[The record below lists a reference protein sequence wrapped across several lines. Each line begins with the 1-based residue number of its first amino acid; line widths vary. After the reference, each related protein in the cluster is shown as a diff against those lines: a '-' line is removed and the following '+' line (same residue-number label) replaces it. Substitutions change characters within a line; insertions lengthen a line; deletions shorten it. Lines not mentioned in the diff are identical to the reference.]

1 MIPTRSKLVRSCCSI
16 LVSHAIVTRRIAE
29 QLVRD
34 IAAQEI
40 APRCPRPSCG
50 ALIADF
56 DGCSAL
62 VCPCGQDFC
71 GWCFT
76 EFPSATATH
85 NHVKACPYNANPG
98 VLWPPKPHPQTWTK
112 VMHEMARMRI
122 AKRIDA
128 IDDRLREAVHT
139 KLKQN
144 YPELQMA
151 NFGTVQ
157 SDGFRP
163 RPERGTHLLFENSIS
178 VLMAMGLADRT
189 RAQSVLEATGGN
201 LEDATNILLAVLP

>member
-1 MIPTRSKLVRSCCSI
+1 MTPTRSKLVRSCCSI
-16 LVSHAIVTRRIAE
+16 LVSRAIVTRHIAE

-40 APRCPRPSCG
+40 APRCPRPGCG

-62 VCPCGQDFC
+62 ACPCGQDFC

-76 EFPSATATH
+76 VFPSANATH

-98 VLWPPKPHPQTWTK
+98 VLWPPQPHPQTWSK
-112 VMHEMARMRI
+112 VMHEMACMRI
-122 AKRIDA
+122 AI
-128 IDDRLREAVHT
+128 
-139 KLKQN
+139 
-144 YPELQMA
+144 QMA

-157 SDGFRP
+157 SDGFRQ
-163 RPERGTHLLFENSIS
+163 RPERGTHLLFEDSIS
-178 VLMAMGLADRT
+178 VLIAMGIADRT
-189 RAQSVLEATGGN
+189 RALSVLEATGGN
-201 LEDATNILLAVLP
+201 LEAATNISIAMID